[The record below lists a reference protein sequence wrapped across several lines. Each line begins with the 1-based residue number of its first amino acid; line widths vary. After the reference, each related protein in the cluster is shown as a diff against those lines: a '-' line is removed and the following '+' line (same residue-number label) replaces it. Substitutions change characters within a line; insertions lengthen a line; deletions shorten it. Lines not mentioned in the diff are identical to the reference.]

1 MKYINRILNVTN
13 IVIVSEEEQMKYW
26 NTNFWRQRV
35 QHNHR
40 TAYTQ
45 NTRPTAHMPQSYC

>member
-26 NTNFWRQRV
+26 NTNF
-35 QHNHR
+35 
-40 TAYTQ
+40 
-45 NTRPTAHMPQSYC
+45 